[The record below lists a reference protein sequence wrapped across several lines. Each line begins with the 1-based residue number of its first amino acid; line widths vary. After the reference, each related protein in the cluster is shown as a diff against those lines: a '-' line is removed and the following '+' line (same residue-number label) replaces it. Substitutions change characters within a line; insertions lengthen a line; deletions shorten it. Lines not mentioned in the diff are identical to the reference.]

1 MQLAMEQCIFIVKSY
16 YGTKSSNQVQTKF
29 RTLDPEHL
37 PQKKTTIKK
46 YVKKAWSNSVISNSV
61 PWKLISALK
70 EDPGWGPLP

>member
-16 YGTKSSNQVQTKF
+16 YGTKSYNQVQSKF

-46 YVKKAWSNSVISNSV
+46 YVKKA
-61 PWKLISALK
+61 
-70 EDPGWGPLP
+70 